1 MATNKEFKYNADNI
15 GIFSSPSSRKNS
27 QSTAPQTL
35 PCPGR
40 TQGDGMENV
49 SNVPSDIAEKVKKK
63 INLRDKL
70 IYHPSNLKQQSSCPP
85 VTPTGTIVKLIPK
98 NVTQIKKEKL
108 LSSLK
113 KSKEP
118 KFVPYE
124 PYKAAVNPIVPNE
137 RKFIRG
143 SRNNLDINE
152 MVAQMSLHKSI
163 EIQKNDQRLAQTLN
177 KDDRELKQWEVDK
190 KAYELE
196 LQKLREENSQLEN
209 QLKFQAQVN
218 GELKNLLVAAVGEDL
233 ETKVHILTEDKLQL
247 SQALLNSARHLNTH
261 QEQTEWLAGQCEVW
275 RSKFLASSL
284 MVEELARWKAALC
297 QRTTD
302 LQEGIKRI
310 LEEHTKVRDTLTKTY
325 RTLSVIRENFDP
337 AGTLTY
343 RRHELPSSNIVD
355 LADGCCQVAE
365 ILNVKLLSSMD
376 PVRKFKQVDTTGLEM
391 KTVAEKHVEQLLMNP
406 NLMMS
411 GRQDAACSAVMGAAF
426 ALSGKICLPSIM
438 GDNNMACCPHC
449 SGEIQQ
455 V

>member
-1 MATNKEFKYNADNI
+1 MEGKKELKYNIDNI
-15 GIFSSPSSRKNS
+15 GIFSSSNSRKNS
-27 QSTAPQTL
+27 SQSTVPLTI

-49 SNVPSDIAEKVKKK
+49 SNISSDTDKISGKK

-85 VTPTGTIVKLIPK
+85 VTPTGTVVRLIPK
-98 NVTQIKKEKL
+98 NVTHTKKEKL

-124 PYKAAVNPIVPNE
+124 PYKAAVNPIVPDE

-152 MVAQMSLHKSI
+152 MVAQMALHKSI
-163 EIQKNDQRLAQTLN
+163 ELKKNNNENANN
-177 KDDRELKQWEVDK
+177 KEDRELKQWEFDK

-196 LQKLREENSQLEN
+196 LQKLREENIQLEN

-284 MVEELARWKAALC
+284 MVEELARWKAGLC

-302 LQEGIKRI
+302 LQESIKRL
-310 LEEHTKVRDTLTKTY
+310 LEERIRVRETLMKTY
-325 RTLSVIRENFDP
+325 KTLSVLRENFDP
-337 AGTLTY
+337 IGTLTY
-343 RRHELPSSNIVD
+343 RRHELPSSNILD

-365 ILNVKLLSSMD
+365 ILNVQLLSGMD
-376 PVRKFKQVDTTGLEM
+376 PVRKIKQADTTGLEM
-391 KTVAEKHVEQLLMNP
+391 KTVAEKHAEQLLMNP
-406 NLMMS
+406 NLIMS

-426 ALSGKICLPSIM
+426 ALSGKMCLPSLMID
-438 GDNNMACCPHC
+438 GSMACCPHC
-449 SGEIQQ
+449 SGEIKQ